1 MTSWLRY
8 GPVVQSARSL
18 EPPLEVSRL
27 LTKTTLPQSP
37 RFVTG
42 SITRHVLVMTVTG
55 AIGMMALFLVDLS
68 SLFFLTLLK
77 QTAVTAAIGYA
88 ASIIFFSISVGL
100 GGGVAASAL
109 VARSI
114 GKGDVDRARGYAT
127 STFLFALLSA
137 SLISIT
143 LSVLSG
149 SLLSFMNA
157 DGETKRLS
165 QLYIWTVSPGLI
177 LFGAALCLSA
187 ILRGLGDARRSMRV
201 TLVMALVTILL
212 CPILIFGLGLGI
224 QGAAI
229 AATLGYLAAFC
240 VGLHGVV
247 KVHRCLD
254 PLRLSGLRRD
264 IADIWG
270 IAYPATLS
278 QLTLPLG
285 NAYMTYVI
293 AQFGDEAV
301 AGFAVISRIVPVA
314 FCIALALS
322 SAVGPV
328 IGQNYGAGFY
338 RRVRSTLT
346 QSLLMSTAY
355 TMGTSVILLALSDEI
370 ATAFNA
376 VGAAHDQIVF
386 FCTYVAISWIFVSA
400 LFIANAAF
408 NNLGY
413 PRRSAAFSWARVTV
427 GTIPFVYFGAQW
439 IGWQGVLVGNAV
451 GAIVFGLAAVF
462 VAYRITTEEA
472 MLSRNPV
479 TKGSDSPNPHEMNA

>member
-1 MTSWLRY
+1 MATVNAPST
-8 GPVVQSARSL
+8 GA
-18 EPPLEVSRL
+18 
-27 LTKTTLPQSP
+27 

-42 SITRHVLVMTVTG
+42 SITRHVLVMTLTG
-55 AIGMMALFLVDLS
+55 AIGMMALFFVDLT

-88 ASIIFFSISVGL
+88 ASIIFFSISIGL

-114 GKGDVDRARGYAT
+114 GKGDVNRARGYAT
-127 STFLFALLSA
+127 STFLFALLAS
-137 SLISIT
+137 SLIAIT
-143 LSVLSG
+143 LVILSG
-149 SLLSFMNA
+149 SLLSLMNA

-165 QLYIWTVSPGLI
+165 QLYIWTVSPGLV

-201 TLVMALVTILL
+201 TLVMALVTIVLN
-212 CPILIFGLGLGI
+212 PILIFGLGLGI

-229 AATLGYLAAFC
+229 AAVLGYSAALC

-247 KVHRCLD
+247 RVHRFLD

-270 IAYPATLS
+270 ITYPATLS

-285 NAYMTYVI
+285 NSYMTYVI

-301 AGFAVISRIVPVA
+301 AGFTIISRIMPVA
-314 FCIALALS
+314 FGIALALS

-328 IGQNYGAGFY
+328 IGQNYGACLY
-338 RRVRSTLT
+338 PRVRSALT
-346 QSLLMSTAY
+346 QSLVMSTAY
-355 TMGTSVILLALSDEI
+355 IIGTSLVLFVLSEDI
-370 ATAFNA
+370 AKAFNA
-376 VGAAHDQIVF
+376 VGAAHDEIVF
-386 FCTYVAISWIFVSA
+386 FFSYVAISWIFVSA

-427 GTIPFVYFGAQW
+427 GTIPFVYLGAQW
-439 IGWQGVLVGNAV
+439 AGWPGVLIGNAV
-451 GAIVFGLAAVF
+451 GAIVFGLAAVI
-462 VAYRITTEEA
+462 VAYRVTTEHA
-472 MLSRNPV
+472 LHKRNPLV
-479 TKGSDSPNPHEMNA
+479 KASANEMHHEPDV